1 MRKETS
7 FSIFN
12 TLTLPTLFEWKKFI
26 NRDIKGKRRKNQF
39 WHLRNIFHLSL
50 REMICNYQQAKVNE
64 NQMTRKIVWITF
76 HSFWQMSWKGNRPE
90 TMVLTTTTTTTITI
104 TASGFGRRRPRMIR
118 IILVLLL
125 PFLISRND
133 GLKVNSFKSN
143 NGFSRDEASTI
154 IQVNLQID

>member
-7 FSIFN
+7 FSIFKMTAN
-12 TLTLPTLFEWKKFI
+12 TFWMEKI
-26 NRDIKGKRRKNQF
+26 IIRDIKGKRRKNQF
-39 WHLRNIFHLSL
+39 WDLRNIFHLSL
-50 REMICNYQQAKVNE
+50 REMIFNYQQVKVNE

-90 TMVLTTTTTTTITI
+90 TMVLMTTTTITI
-104 TASGFGRRRPRMIR
+104 TTSGFGRRRPRMIR
-118 IILVLLL
+118 IVLVLLL

-143 NGFSRDEASTI
+143 TGFSRDEASTI
-154 IQVNLQID
+154 IQVSLQIY